1 MTGRSTK
8 TRPAEARSPG
18 TDSSFEDRVRA
29 AVNAGMP
36 FEIVKHRFHLTDGE
50 FEDISGESIDEPD
63 DTGRSPITGY

>member
-18 TDSSFEDRVRA
+18 TELSFADRVLA
-29 AVNAGMP
+29 AVDAGIP
-36 FEIVKHRFHLTDGE
+36 FEIIKHHFHLTDGE
-50 FEDISGESIDEPD
+50 FEDFTGEFIDDPD